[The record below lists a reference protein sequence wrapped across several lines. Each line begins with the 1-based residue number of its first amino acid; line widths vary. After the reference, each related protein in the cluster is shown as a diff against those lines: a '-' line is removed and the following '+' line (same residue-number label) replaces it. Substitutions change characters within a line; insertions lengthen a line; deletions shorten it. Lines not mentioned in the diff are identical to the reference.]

1 MFCNRYKQDICNYY
15 MYLCG
20 NKEDIKTYEEQL
32 LDKCFDKNYETL
44 NLDTIQT
51 YSPPFVYTKFIS

>member
-20 NKEDIKTYEEQL
+20 NKEDVKNYEEQL
-32 LDKCFDKNYETL
+32 LDKCFDKNYEKL
-44 NLDTIQT
+44 NLDTTHT
-51 YSPPFVYTKFIS
+51 YSPPFVYTNFIS

>member
-1 MFCNRYKQDICNYY
+1 

-20 NKEDIKTYEEQL
+20 NKEDVKTYEEQL

-44 NLDTIQT
+44 NLDTT
-51 YSPPFVYTKFIS
+51 

>member
-1 MFCNRYKQDICNYY
+1 

-20 NKEDIKTYEEQL
+20 NKEGVKTYEEQL

>member
-1 MFCNRYKQDICNYY
+1 

-20 NKEDIKTYEEQL
+20 IKEGVKTYEEQL
-32 LDKCFDKNYETL
+32 LDKSFDKNYETL

-51 YSPPFVYTKFIS
+51 YSPPFVYTKIIS

>member
-1 MFCNRYKQDICNYY
+1 

-20 NKEDIKTYEEQL
+20 NKEDLKTYEEQL
-32 LDKCFDKNYETL
+32 LDKCFDKNHETL

-51 YSPPFVYTKFIS
+51 CSPPFVYTKFI

>member
-20 NKEDIKTYEEQL
+20 NKESVKTYEEQL

-51 YSPPFVYTKFIS
+51 CSPPFVYTKFI